1 MDDDVKSVAST
12 KSFRSSTG
20 EIQTG
25 YLSSESVKDFISRW
39 EQWFENS
46 SEENSIR
53 EIRSCL
59 KGDVLLWIKNNID
72 SLFLLHKAVHLKKN
86 DILKEL
92 IELGANIEE
101 LYENLSVLQTACQ
114 KGNTEGALLIL
125 KYKPQLRQN
134 ADDNTELMLLV
145 LNQQTEAKTSELIK
159 KLLECG
165 TNLNQSNTSGK
176 TAMDIASDAMKPVL
190 ELNRNVSQLAQIGY
204 EQIIKTS
211 SEEAKQTLTAQYKL
225 KNFYIPRFLETFK
238 PRYNVGINWY
248 VDDKLTP
255 NSGFWVESEGIQSL
269 TAAHIACFRNEKI
282 LTVERKI
289 PANVVILDGTASSGA
304 DTLSFLYNF
313 KGTVIS
319 CELED
324 YTCKM
329 LDHNSKLMKKMLYLD
344 HTLHRTR
351 LGDVQDFVKDD
362 LSSID
367 NELFETVQMI
377 YLDLP
382 WGGNFQQ
389 FVPESQ
395 GKEKEHSY
403 KSESDIMLK
412 IGDTNLDEFVA
423 KCFDKRSNLTHAV
436 LKLPLNFDRRMI
448 QNLWG
453 KNFIVHCY
461 RIFEQKNES
470 KSKRVNFLKAADFQE
485 KMIFAVV
492 ERSSV
497 ANSTQHEIPLFLS
510 RFSTSINYKNGT
522 ASLISDFQSG
532 SQATNEKTACPNYP
546 LYRQWWAEKMK
557 SLQAASPFWYNLN
570 EKLEFIL
577 QFL

>member
-25 YLSSESVKDFISRW
+25 YLSSESVQDFISRW

-59 KGDVLLWIKNNID
+59 RGDVLLWIKNNID
-72 SLFLLHKAVHLKKN
+72 SLFLLHKAVNLKKN

-101 LYENLSVLQTACQ
+101 LHENLSILQAACQ

-134 ADDNTELMLLV
+134 ADGNTELMLLV
-145 LNQQTEAKTSELIK
+145 LNQQTETKTSELIK

-165 TNLNQSNTSGK
+165 TNLNESNKSGK

-190 ELNRNVSQLAQIGY
+190 ESNQSVSQLAQIGY

-211 SEEAKQTLTAQYKL
+211 SANAEQPLTAQYKL

-238 PRYNVGINWY
+238 PRYKIGINWY
-248 VDDKLTP
+248 VDDQLTP
-255 NSGFWVESEGIQSL
+255 DSGFWVESEGIQSL
-269 TAAHIACFRNEKI
+269 TAAHIASFRNEKI
-282 LTVERKI
+282 LTLERKI

-329 LDHNSKLMKKMLYLD
+329 LDHNSRLMKKMLYLD

-351 LGDVQDFVKDD
+351 LGDVQDFVKDQ

-389 FVPESQ
+389 FVPELQ

-403 KSESDIMLK
+403 KSELDIMLK
-412 IGDTNLDEFVA
+412 VGNTNLDEFVA
-423 KCFDKRSNLTHAV
+423 KCFEKRSNLTHAV
-436 LKLPLNFDRRMI
+436 LKLPMNFDRKMI

-453 KNFIVHCY
+453 KNFTVHCY
-461 RIFEQKNES
+461 RIFEQRIES
-470 KSKRVNFLKAADFQE
+470 KHKRHNSLKAEDFQE

-492 ERSSV
+492 EKSSS
-497 ANSTQHEIPLFLS
+497 ANNTQHEIPLFLS
-510 RFSTSINYKNGT
+510 RFSHQIHHKNGT
-522 ASLISDFQSG
+522 PSLITDFQNG
-532 SQATNEKTACPNYP
+532 LAAANEKTTCPGYP
-546 LYRQWWAEKMK
+546 LYRDWWIKRKQILM
-557 SLQAASPFWYNLN
+557 SASPFWYNLN